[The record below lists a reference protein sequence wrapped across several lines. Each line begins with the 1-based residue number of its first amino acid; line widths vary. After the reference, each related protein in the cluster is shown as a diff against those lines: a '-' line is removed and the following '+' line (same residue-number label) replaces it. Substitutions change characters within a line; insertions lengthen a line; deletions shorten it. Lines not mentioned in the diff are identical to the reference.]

1 MKKIIL
7 LVLSFALLVGC
18 FAGCGAAQAADR
30 IDIVCTIF
38 PVYDWMREL
47 TAGSEN
53 IELTLIAD
61 NGVDMHSYQPT
72 TGDIVDISTCDIFVY
87 VGGES
92 DEWVEEVIARSGNED
107 MIVVNLLEALEGRV
121 LETDGGDHH
130 DHHGHDHEHHC
141 VPDEHIWLSPVNADI
156 LCGRLCEELCVADEE
171 NAEKYESNLAA
182 YAERLSAL
190 DSGYELAA
198 QSGSAD
204 TLLFADR
211 FPFRYLVSDYG
222 LKYYAAFDGC
232 SAETEASF
240 ETVAA
245 LAAALDEERLGCV
258 LIIEGSEDR
267 LARTVI
273 DSSQS
278 GGQQILTLDSMQS
291 VTAEEIEDGATYI
304 GIMEANLE
312 VIRQALGG

>member
-1 MKKIIL
+1 MKRIIL
-7 LVLSFALLVGC
+7 LVLSFAVLAGC
-18 FAGCGAAQAADR
+18 FAGCGPAQAPDR
-30 IDIVCTIF
+30 IDIVCTVF
-38 PVYDWMREL
+38 PAYDWMREL

-92 DEWVEEVIARSGNED
+92 DEWVEEVVARSGNED
-107 MIVVNLLEALEGRV
+107 MIVINLLEELGDRV
-121 LETDGGDHH
+121 LESTGGEHH
-130 DHHGHDHEHHC
+130 DHDHEDHC
-141 VPDEHIWLSPVNADI
+141 VLDEHIWLSPVNAGM
-156 LCGRLCEELCVADEE
+156 LCQRLCRRLCAADDE
-171 NAEKYESNLAA
+171 NAELYESNYAA
-182 YAERLSAL
+182 YAEKLAAL
-190 DSGYELAA
+190 DGEYRTAAESGTT
-198 QSGSAD
+198 D

-211 FPFRYLVSDYG
+211 FPFRYLVADYG
-222 LKYYAAFDGC
+222 LKYHAAFDGC

-245 LAAALDEERLGCV
+245 LASALDEYGLGCV
-258 LIIEGSEDR
+258 LIIEGSEES

-273 DSSQS
+273 DSSGV
-278 GGQQILTLDSMQS
+278 GGQKILTLDSMQS
-291 VTAEEIEDGATYI
+291 VTAEEIEDGTTYI

-312 VIRQALGG
+312 VIRQALGA